1 MDIAWITPK
10 WPFPVTDGARVA
22 TTQLLKNLSHRK
34 MRIHLYAI
42 IPQGEAVDTE
52 KAKHE
57 LGVDEITLVY
67 RTPSTTFR
75 KILSAILHPFT
86 PITLTPYTRL
96 AINLKTPDLVVY
108 DGLHAAAWTL
118 APSAN
123 LNCLQAYR
131 AHNVESD
138 IWFRAAEETRNPL
151 KKVALHFQ
159 GHLVKRMESRLVRR
173 SNFIFPVS
181 DTDAEKFKAYE
192 TSGEIRPLPIGM
204 QAPEKLTP
212 FNCTSRNIL
221 FVGRLDWPP
230 NREGLE
236 RILDRVWPKVME
248 RNRDLSL
255 TIVGSGNSSWL
266 EPFRNHPGIN
276 LMGEVKDL
284 TPYYEDCIAT
294 VVPVFYGS
302 GTRVKAI
309 ESSLYGRACVSTEL
323 GVEGIG
329 LTAGETYFR
338 AETVNDWIETLT
350 SLEIP
355 RARVTG
361 EKAREHAEGI
371 FHAGR
376 ISERFI
382 ESISR

>member
-1 MDIAWITPK
+1 MNIAWITPK

-42 IPQGEAVDTE
+42 VPKGEPVDLVE
-52 KAKHE
+52 AKRE
-57 LGVDEITLVY
+57 LGVDKITLVY
-67 RTPSTTFR
+67 RTPSTTLQ
-75 KILSAILHPFT
+75 KILSAIRHPFT
-86 PITLTPYTRL
+86 PITLAPYARL
-96 AINLKTPDLVVY
+96 AVKLKTPDLVVF
-108 DGLHAAAWTL
+108 DGLHAAAWTF
-118 APSAN
+118 APTAY

-138 IWFRAAEETRNPL
+138 IWFRAAEDTRNPL
-151 KKVALHFQ
+151 KKIALRFQ
-159 GHLVKRMESRLVRR
+159 AYLVKRMETRLVRR
-173 SNFIFPVS
+173 ANFVFPVS
-181 DTDAEKFKAYE
+181 DTDASKFLTYGTA
-192 TSGEIRPLPIGM
+192 GEINTLPIGM

-212 FNCTSRNIL
+212 FHSSSRNIL
-221 FVGRLDWPP
+221 FVGRLDWSP

-248 RNRDLSL
+248 RTRDLSL
-255 TIVGSGNSSWL
+255 VIVGSGNSSWL
-266 EPFRNHPGIN
+266 EPFRNHPGIK

-329 LTAGETYFR
+329 LTEGETYFR
-338 AETVNDWIETLT
+338 AETVDDWIQTLT
-350 SLEIP
+350 SLEST
-355 RARVTG
+355 RARTTG
-361 EKAREHAEGI
+361 KKAREHAETV

-382 ESISR
+382 KTVSR